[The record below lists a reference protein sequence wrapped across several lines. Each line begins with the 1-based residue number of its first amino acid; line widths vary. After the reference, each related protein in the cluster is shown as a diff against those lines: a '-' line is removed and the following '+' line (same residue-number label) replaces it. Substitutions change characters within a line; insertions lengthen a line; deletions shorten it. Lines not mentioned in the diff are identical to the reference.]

1 MKNKIFKKIISNIL
15 IPIMIFSAVGI
26 SGFADGNET
35 LGYIKLV
42 EGNRADLASNVS
54 GRVEVCSDTAY
65 PGSDHS
71 IRFKLGASLSV
82 IMPDGM
88 DWNEYDTFCMRY
100 RTEKPK
106 QLVNLLFCG
115 PKNLTSGNTYW
126 RRMID
131 TSDTWT
137 EYTLSISAFASIFSK
152 SENGKSLGSFHI
164 QASGWGNTS
173 YDADSYF
180 YLDSIYLKT
189 SDYGKELNIP
199 VSSVDNITELE
210 PDKNGD
216 FGVDFTFDS
225 ELYSKDYTA
234 AVEVS
239 KSGSALPQ
247 SAYSVALDGKKLS
260 VKVFGPVTETYRCKI
275 TLLADKIYTK
285 RGKTLKTDVS
295 REFDVKFVDILAGLN
310 NQSWSS
316 MAKYIAE
323 NRDFLLA
330 SSGYYDKF
338 DSLSDKDKNILCM
351 SLMSGI
357 PYASAADFE
366 KAFDNAVKAYVPY
379 TNNPTVKSEEHKI
392 TSRISIDNT
401 VTPISEDEKKKLYL
415 ASSSANLLVTE
426 SGKGSF
432 EFLKAVGVLDEN
444 LSYSANQTLTYSQF
458 LSMANGLKKGS
469 LTFSQNESDGILS
482 VGGGIAIVTDT
493 LGYEYAALIYGG
505 YPNGYIRTAKDAG
518 LLTGIN
524 ITDINSPLTLSVAC
538 DILKCAADADIMT
551 LTSAGDKNEYISR
564 DGITPLT
571 EWKKIENTEGIISAN
586 GYTDLLSEESDL
598 DKNYV
603 TIGGKNYFAGTSDA
617 ESFIGCDVK
626 IYYDNAKKSSYPK
639 ILYIENTDDTKVFEC
654 NLDDIVVNGNEITYD
669 FESKN
674 EKIKVSPYATY
685 LVNGKMASGAADL
698 LYKYGKGSVKFIS
711 SDSSS
716 VYTVVSITAYT
727 AYIASGISKISSLVY
742 TDDGTDIELDPDEDS
757 YGFKI
762 IKNGSAALLDSIKSD
777 NLLLVAESSGKGR
790 NYKKILVSDDNFAA
804 KVSETGDDY
813 IVADGIK
820 YKTDKSVLQKI
831 FAGKIYQFYVDSFG
845 CIAAIKTEQSA
856 VYGYLYGLKSENLG
870 EISCRIFSENKR
882 WVTLR
887 FAKRLKIDG
896 GKSMSEEDAYSLL
909 MSSAN
914 GYRGIIKYKVNL
926 KGEVTQIERPID
938 MTDVSLI
945 SDDAINAAKNDT
957 FRKSY
962 AGSEI
967 LRSQYNGFGG
977 MLFLDKECAVF
988 IIPDNAR
995 ESDIDVMRVSAL
1007 PADEEYNIIAY
1018 DVDENLVTKIVSI
1031 NQKPKAI
1038 GGSTNFIIVKSVGSA
1053 LNSEGEDCPSIN
1065 GYWHGQEI
1073 SMTVKTSSYLT
1084 ENEVYSLKKGDP
1096 IRIAMN
1102 ENFDVTQISKYIPD
1116 SNGFYSTPRHS
1127 SSFIAGGRVIRNDR
1141 KNGKIIV
1148 KYNLSGGYY
1157 AISYTNESV
1166 AYLYDFKDDDYRK
1179 VDFPEVM
1186 PGDTVVARMSYFTAN
1201 EMVVLRK

>member
-1 MKNKIFKKIISNIL
+1 MKNTILKKIISNIL

-26 SGFADGNET
+26 SGFAADNEA

-42 EGNRADLASNVS
+42 EGNSADLASNVS

-71 IRFKLGASLSV
+71 IRFKLGATLSV
-82 IMPDGM
+82 NMPDGM

-164 QASGWGNTS
+164 QAGGWGNTS

-199 VSSVDNITELE
+199 VSSVDNIAELE

-216 FGVDFTFDS
+216 IDVDFTFDS
-225 ELYSKDYTA
+225 ELYSKDYTS

-239 KSGSALPQ
+239 KNGSALPQ
-247 SAYSVALDGKKLS
+247 SAYSVTLDGKKLS
-260 VKVFGPVTETYRCKI
+260 VKVLGPVSESYRCKI

-357 PYASAADFE
+357 PYASAADFQN
-366 KAFDNAVKAYVPY
+366 AFDNAVKTYVPY
-379 TNNPTVKSEEHKI
+379 SDNPVVKSDEHKI

-401 VTPISEDEKKKLYL
+401 VVPVSEDEKKKLYA
-415 ASSSANLLVTE
+415 ASASDNLYVTE
-426 SGKGSF
+426 SGKSSF
-432 EFLKAVGVLDEN
+432 EFLKAVGIADEN

-458 LSMANGLKKGS
+458 VSMANGLKKGS
-469 LTFSQNESDGILS
+469 LTFAQNESDDILS
-482 VGGGIAIVTDT
+482 IGGGIAIVTDT

-505 YPNGYIRTAKDAG
+505 YPNGYIRTAKDIG
-518 LLTGIN
+518 LLTGMN
-524 ITDINSPLTLSVAC
+524 ITDINSPLTMSAAC
-538 DILKCAADADIMT
+538 DLLKSSADADIMT
-551 LTSAGDKNEYISR
+551 LTSAGDKSEYIAR

-571 EWKKIENTEGIISAN
+571 EWKKIENTDGIVSAN

-603 TIGGKNYFAGTSDA
+603 TVGGRDYFAGVSGA

-626 IYYDNAKKSSYPK
+626 IYYDNSKNTSYPK
-639 ILYIENTDDTKVFEC
+639 ILYIENTEDTKIFEC
-654 NLDDIVVNGNEITYD
+654 NLEDIAVNGNEITYD
-669 FESKN
+669 YENKN

-698 LYKYGKGSVKFIS
+698 LYKYEKGSVRFIS

-716 VYTVVSITAYT
+716 VYTVVSIAAYT
-727 AYIASGISKISSLVY
+727 AYIVSSASKVSSFVY

-757 YGFKI
+757 YGFEI
-762 IKNGSAALLDSIKSD
+762 IKNGDTVSIENIRSD
-777 NLLLVAESSGKGR
+777 NLILVAESGGKGR
-790 NYKKILVSDDNFAA
+790 NFKKILVSDDNFTA
-804 KVSETGDDY
+804 KVSEVGDDY
-813 IVADGIK
+813 IVAEGEK
-820 YKTDKSVLQKI
+820 YKTDKSVLQKLSV
-831 FAGKIYQFYVDSFG
+831 GKIYQFYVDSFG
-845 CIAAIKTEQSA
+845 CIAAVKSEQSA
-856 VYGYLYGLKSENLG
+856 VYGYLYGLKYENLG
-870 EISCRIFSENKR
+870 EVSCRILSENKH

-896 GKSMSEEDAYSLL
+896 GKSISEEDAYSLL
-909 MSSAN
+909 LSSAN
-914 GYRGIIKYKVNL
+914 GYRGIVKYKVNL
-926 KGEVTQIERPID
+926 KGELTQLDRPVD

-945 SDDAINAAKNDT
+945 SGDALNAAKNGT
-957 FRKSY
+957 FRKSF
-962 AGSEI
+962 AGSEY
-967 LRSQYNGFGG
+967 LRSQSNSFDSKLY
-977 MLFLDKECAVF
+977 LDKECAVF
-988 IIPDNAR
+988 VIPDNAR
-995 ESDIDVMRVSAL
+995 EDDIEVMRISAL

-1018 DVDENLVTKIVSI
+1018 DVDENLVTKIISI

-1038 GGSTNFIIVKSVGSA
+1038 GGSNNFIIVKSIGSA
-1053 LNSEGEDCPSIN
+1053 LNFEGDDCPSIN

-1073 SMTVKTSSYLT
+1073 SVTVKTSSYLT
-1084 ENEVYSLKKGDP
+1084 ENDVYSLKKGDP
-1096 IRIAMN
+1096 IRITMD
-1102 ENFDVTQISKYIPD
+1102 ENYEVTQISTYIPD
-1116 SNGFYSTPRHS
+1116 ANGFYGTPRQS
-1127 SSFIAGGRVIRNDR
+1127 SWCISGGSVIRNDR

-1157 AISYTNESV
+1157 AISYTNESI
-1166 AYLYDFKDDDYRK
+1166 AYMYDFENDDYREI
-1179 VDFPEVM
+1179 DFSEVM